1 MQQRRG
7 RGAPKEGGTPADGD
21 GVKDAATADPSPPV
35 QLRAPRHG
43 GWKGFRG
50 GGREAQML
58 RGEPGYHLGGCSKWY
73 TGVRRVEHEA
83 FGKRV
88 ETAACLVSTTRRYC
102 KRTVPRSPVGPPR
115 RRLLCATLLNQV
127 LVLRRSLNV
136 SVGRSSFVFKVET
149 LKRVGRPWRYTYR
162 RLPVTS
168 TTLAFPRPSSAVV
181 FLDTCTTKCILQRV
195 WPRRRTVGPLRPSL
209 CSLASGAPA
218 SNPFTTNTAS

>member
-1 MQQRRG
+1 MVSVRG
-7 RGAPKEGGTPADGD
+7 C
-21 GVKDAATADPSPPV
+21 GVLSISRLV
-35 QLRAPRHG
+35 N
-43 GWKGFRG
+43 
-50 GGREAQML
+50 
-58 RGEPGYHLGGCSKWY
+58 
-73 TGVRRVEHEA
+73 
-83 FGKRV
+83 RV
-88 ETAACLVSTTRRYC
+88 ETAACLVSRTTTRRYC
-102 KRTVPRSPVGPPR
+102 KRTVPRSPVGPPS

-149 LKRVGRPWRYTYR
+149 LKRVGRPWRCTRYRTGYR

-181 FLDTCTTKCILQRV
+181 FLDTCTAKCILHRV